1 MQLISN
7 LKTLASKQ
15 NLTENINLMVSVICL
30 FMNIIV
36 AAEKI
41 MQIKGSLKI
50 MKLTNLDSAY
60 LNLITKLS
68 T

>member
-41 MQIKGSLKI
+41 MQVKGSLKI

>member
-50 MKLTNLDSAY
+50 MKLTNLDGAY

>member
-60 LNLITKLS
+60 LNLITELS